1 MSNEANIQLLK
12 ESLEALNAG
21 DADCFMATIHDEVTW
36 SLDASKDPI
45 SGTKALRAVIDA
57 MIVAMPDMN
66 YDLQQILGTDDDHVI
81 IRYILRGTH
90 EGEFMG
96 IAPTHNGIAPTH
108 NKVEMHGCVI
118 SKIIDGKRYQMWQ
131 YASGPGLLEQLGAG

>member
-1 MSNEANIQLLK
+1 MSNEVNIQLLK

-21 DADCFMATIHDEVTW
+21 DADRFMATIHDEVTW

-45 SGTKALRAVIDA
+45 SGKKALRAVIEA

-66 YDLQQILGTDDDHVI
+66 YDLQQILSADHDNVI
-81 IRYILRGTH
+81 IQYILRGTH

-96 IAPTHNGIAPTH
+96 IAPTHN
-108 NKVEMHGCVI
+108 KVEMYGCVI
-118 SKIIDGKRYQMWQ
+118 SKIRDGKRYQMWQ
-131 YASGPGLLEQLGAG
+131 YASGPGLLEQLGAS